1 MAMQNLNQGNFQVNM
16 TPPEV
21 AGASEEW
28 YTFGFG
34 EDEAQAEKWLRGE
47 VAANNQLARDMY
59 FQDTVNR
66 FNSSEA
72 QKSRDWQE
80 NMSNTSYQRAVQD
93 LKLAGLNP
101 VLAYSNGGASTPQGA
116 TANSSSSRT
125 NSTNN
130 PANTAT
136 KKTTLG
142 DIFNIVKGAFEIGA
156 GLVKSPKTFG
166 FGK

>member
-1 MAMQNLNQGNFQVNM
+1 MATQTLNQGNFQVNM
-16 TPPEV
+16 TPYDNGADDDWWFDGAEV
-21 AGASEEW
+21 AERDW
-28 YTFGFG
+28 VR
-34 EDEAQAEKWLRGE
+34 AEQS
-47 VAANNQLARDMY
+47 ANNQLARDMY
-59 FQDTVNR
+59 FQDAVNR

-125 NSTNN
+125 NSSNAPNN
-130 PANTAT
+130 SKRERGADKFLAAISTA
-136 KKTTLG
+136 
-142 DIFNIVKGAFEIGA
+142 FQVGA
-156 GLVKSPKTFG
+156 GLVTGFKSPKTFG